1 MVCKLSFAHNFL
13 CFLGCLDWNICFT
26 QIFFSIL
33 ISVWSFQCTQS
44 LLKQSH
50 LKLLRNFHTNLCR
63 NISWLWLNLYQ
74 SSEVS
79 TLWILWSLVKPVLSK
94 TALPCWS
101 RLALACPFYIRSSA
115 CIAVIFLLIWQPPAF
130 PYRHQYSIIGR
141 FRLNHRVR
149 DVDGCFPKAHRHQK
163 YEAIYSGL
171 SLVLVTRSITLPLH
185 LARVIRPIRLRFHS
199 ILLINQR
206 LSCLLI
212 RQSSLITKQ
221 WITFT
226 RFP

>member
-1 MVCKLSFAHNFL
+1 MFS
-13 CFLGCLDWNICFT
+13 

-33 ISVWSFQCTQS
+33 ISVWSFQCT
-44 LLKQSH
+44 
-50 LKLLRNFHTNLCR
+50 
-63 NISWLWLNLYQ
+63 IWLNVYQ
-74 SSEVS
+74 SPEASI
-79 TLWILWSLVKPVLSK
+79 LWILWSLVKPV
-94 TALPCWS
+94 
-101 RLALACPFYIRSSA
+101 
-115 CIAVIFLLIWQPPAF
+115 IFLIWQPPAF

-149 DVDGCFPKAHRHQK
+149 DVDGCFPKAYRHQK
-163 YEAIYSGL
+163 YDVIYSGL
-171 SLVLVTRSITLPLH
+171 SIVLVTRSITLPLH

-221 WITFT
+221 WTIST

>member
-1 MVCKLSFAHNFL
+1 MINYVYVWLFVFSDVLIKYMFS
-13 CFLGCLDWNICFT
+13 

-33 ISVWSFQCTQS
+33 ISVWSFQCT
-44 LLKQSH
+44 
-50 LKLLRNFHTNLCR
+50 
-63 NISWLWLNLYQ
+63 IWLNVYQ
-74 SSEVS
+74 SPEASI
-79 TLWILWSLVKPVLSK
+79 LWILWSLVKPVIL
-94 TALPCWS
+94 
-101 RLALACPFYIRSSA
+101 F
-115 CIAVIFLLIWQPPAF
+115 LIWQPPAF

-163 YEAIYSGL
+163 YDVIYSGL
-171 SLVLVTRSITLPLH
+171 SLVLITRSITLPLH

-221 WITFT
+221 WTIST

>member
-1 MVCKLSFAHNFL
+1 M
-13 CFLGCLDWNICFT
+13 FT
-26 QIFFSIL
+26 FGYLFS
-33 ISVWSFQCTQS
+33 
-44 LLKQSH
+44 
-50 LKLLRNFHTNLCR
+50 RM
-63 NISWLWLNLYQ
+63 SWLNKCFHRYFSQYLSLYEVFNVQSRLNVYQ
-74 SSEVS
+74 SSEAS
-79 TLWILWSLVKPVLSK
+79 ILWILWSLVKPV
-94 TALPCWS
+94 
-101 RLALACPFYIRSSA
+101 
-115 CIAVIFLLIWQPPAF
+115 IFLIWQPPAF

-149 DVDGCFPKAHRHQK
+149 DVDGCFPKAYRHQK
-163 YEAIYSGL
+163 YDVIYSGL
-171 SLVLVTRSITLPLH
+171 SIVLVTRSITLPLH

-221 WITFT
+221 WTIST

>member
-1 MVCKLSFAHNFL
+1 MFS
-13 CFLGCLDWNICFT
+13 

-33 ISVWSFQCTQS
+33 ISVWSFQCT
-44 LLKQSH
+44 
-50 LKLLRNFHTNLCR
+50 
-63 NISWLWLNLYQ
+63 IWLNVYQ
-74 SSEVS
+74 SSEAS
-79 TLWILWSLVKPVLSK
+79 TLWILWSLVKPVIL
-94 TALPCWS
+94 
-101 RLALACPFYIRSSA
+101 F
-115 CIAVIFLLIWQPPAF
+115 LIWQPPAF

-163 YEAIYSGL
+163 YDVIYSGL
-171 SLVLVTRSITLPLH
+171 SLVLITRSITLPLH

-221 WITFT
+221 WTIST

>member
-1 MVCKLSFAHNFL
+1 MINYVYVWLFVFSDVLIKYMFS
-13 CFLGCLDWNICFT
+13 

-33 ISVWSFQCTQS
+33 ISVWSFQCT
-44 LLKQSH
+44 
-50 LKLLRNFHTNLCR
+50 
-63 NISWLWLNLYQ
+63 IWLNVYQ
-74 SSEVS
+74 SSEAS
-79 TLWILWSLVKPVLSK
+79 TLWILWSLVKPVIL
-94 TALPCWS
+94 
-101 RLALACPFYIRSSA
+101 F
-115 CIAVIFLLIWQPPAF
+115 LIWQPPAF

-163 YEAIYSGL
+163 YDVIYSGL

-221 WITFT
+221 WTIST

>member
-1 MVCKLSFAHNFL
+1 M
-13 CFLGCLDWNICFT
+13 FT
-26 QIFFSIL
+26 FGYLFS
-33 ISVWSFQCTQS
+33 
-44 LLKQSH
+44 
-50 LKLLRNFHTNLCR
+50 RM
-63 NISWLWLNLYQ
+63 SWLNKCFHRYFSQYLSLYEVFNVQSRLNFYQ
-74 SSEVS
+74 SSEAS
-79 TLWILWSLVKPVLSK
+79 ILWILWSLVKPVLSK

-149 DVDGCFPKAHRHQK
+149 DVDGCFPKAYRHQK
-163 YEAIYSGL
+163 YDVIYSGL
-171 SLVLVTRSITLPLH
+171 SIVLVTRSITLPLH

>member
-1 MVCKLSFAHNFL
+1 MFS
-13 CFLGCLDWNICFT
+13 

-33 ISVWSFQCTQS
+33 ISVWSFQCT
-44 LLKQSH
+44 
-50 LKLLRNFHTNLCR
+50 
-63 NISWLWLNLYQ
+63 IWLNVYQ
-74 SSEVS
+74 SPEASI
-79 TLWILWSLVKPVLSK
+79 LWILWSLVKPVIL
-94 TALPCWS
+94 
-101 RLALACPFYIRSSA
+101 F
-115 CIAVIFLLIWQPPAF
+115 LIWQPPAF

-163 YEAIYSGL
+163 YDVIYSGL
-171 SLVLVTRSITLPLH
+171 SLVLVTHSITLPLH
-185 LARVIRPIRLRFHS
+185 LARVIRPIRLRPHS

>member
-1 MVCKLSFAHNFL
+1 MINYVYVWLFVFSDVLIKYMFS
-13 CFLGCLDWNICFT
+13 

-33 ISVWSFQCTQS
+33 ISVWSFQCT
-44 LLKQSH
+44 
-50 LKLLRNFHTNLCR
+50 
-63 NISWLWLNLYQ
+63 IWLNVYQ
-74 SSEVS
+74 SSEAS
-79 TLWILWSLVKPVLSK
+79 ILWILWSLVKPV
-94 TALPCWS
+94 
-101 RLALACPFYIRSSA
+101 
-115 CIAVIFLLIWQPPAF
+115 IFLIWQPPAF

-163 YEAIYSGL
+163 YDVIYSGL

>member
-1 MVCKLSFAHNFL
+1 M
-13 CFLGCLDWNICFT
+13 FT
-26 QIFFSIL
+26 FGYLFS
-33 ISVWSFQCTQS
+33 
-44 LLKQSH
+44 
-50 LKLLRNFHTNLCR
+50 RM
-63 NISWLWLNLYQ
+63 SWLNKCFHRYFSQYLSLYEVFNVQSRLNFYQ
-74 SSEVS
+74 SSEAS
-79 TLWILWSLVKPVLSK
+79 ILWILWSLVKPVIL
-94 TALPCWS
+94 
-101 RLALACPFYIRSSA
+101 F
-115 CIAVIFLLIWQPPAF
+115 LIWQPPAF

-149 DVDGCFPKAHRHQK
+149 DVDGCFPKAYRHQK
-163 YEAIYSGL
+163 YDVIYSGL
-171 SLVLVTRSITLPLH
+171 SIVLVTRSITLPLH

-221 WITFT
+221 WTIFT

>member
-1 MVCKLSFAHNFL
+1 M
-13 CFLGCLDWNICFT
+13 FT
-26 QIFFSIL
+26 FGYLFS
-33 ISVWSFQCTQS
+33 
-44 LLKQSH
+44 
-50 LKLLRNFHTNLCR
+50 RM
-63 NISWLWLNLYQ
+63 SWLNKCFHRYFSQYLSLYEVFNVQSRLNFYQ
-74 SSEVS
+74 SSEAS
-79 TLWILWSLVKPVLSK
+79 ILWILWSLVKPVLSK

-163 YEAIYSGL
+163 YDVIYSGL

>member
-1 MVCKLSFAHNFL
+1 MFS
-13 CFLGCLDWNICFT
+13 

-44 LLKQSH
+44 LLRRAIRSY
-50 LKLLRNFHTNLCR
+50 FVT
-63 NISWLWLNLYQ
+63 SWLNVYQ
-74 SSEVS
+74 SSEAS
-79 TLWILWSLVKPVLSK
+79 ILWILWSLVKPVLSK

-115 CIAVIFLLIWQPPAF
+115 CIAVTFLLIWQPPAF

-163 YEAIYSGL
+163 YDVIYSGL
-171 SLVLVTRSITLPLH
+171 SLVLITRSITLPLH

>member
-1 MVCKLSFAHNFL
+1 MFS
-13 CFLGCLDWNICFT
+13 

-33 ISVWSFQCTQS
+33 ISVWSFQCT
-44 LLKQSH
+44 
-50 LKLLRNFHTNLCR
+50 
-63 NISWLWLNLYQ
+63 IWLNVYQ
-74 SSEVS
+74 SSEAS
-79 TLWILWSLVKPVLSK
+79 ILWILWSLVKPV
-94 TALPCWS
+94 
-101 RLALACPFYIRSSA
+101 
-115 CIAVIFLLIWQPPAF
+115 IFLIWQPPAF

-163 YEAIYSGL
+163 YDVIYSGL
-171 SLVLVTRSITLPLH
+171 SIVLVTRSITLPLH
-185 LARVIRPIRLRFHS
+185 LARVIRPIRLRPHS

>member
-1 MVCKLSFAHNFL
+1 MFTFGYLFSRMS
-13 CFLGCLDWNICFT
+13 WSNICFHRY
-26 QIFFSIL
+26 FSQYL
-33 ISVWSFQCTQS
+33 SLYEVFNVQS
-44 LLKQSH
+44 RL
-50 LKLLRNFHTNLCR
+50 NF
-63 NISWLWLNLYQ
+63 YQ
-74 SSEVS
+74 SSEAS
-79 TLWILWSLVKPVLSK
+79 ILWILWSLVKPVLSK

-149 DVDGCFPKAHRHQK
+149 DVDGCFPKAYRHQK
-163 YEAIYSGL
+163 YDVIYSGL
-171 SLVLVTRSITLPLH
+171 SIVLVTRSITLPLH

-221 WITFT
+221 WTIST

>member
-1 MVCKLSFAHNFL
+1 M
-13 CFLGCLDWNICFT
+13 FT
-26 QIFFSIL
+26 FGYLFS
-33 ISVWSFQCTQS
+33 
-44 LLKQSH
+44 
-50 LKLLRNFHTNLCR
+50 RM
-63 NISWLWLNLYQ
+63 SWLNKCFHRYFSQYLSLYEVFNVQSRLNFYQ
-74 SSEVS
+74 SSEAS
-79 TLWILWSLVKPVLSK
+79 ILWILWSLVK
-94 TALPCWS
+94 T
-101 RLALACPFYIRSSA
+101 
-115 CIAVIFLLIWQPPAF
+115 VILFLIWQPPAF

-163 YEAIYSGL
+163 YDVIYSGL

-185 LARVIRPIRLRFHS
+185 LARVIRPIRLRSHS

>member
-1 MVCKLSFAHNFL
+1 M
-13 CFLGCLDWNICFT
+13 FT
-26 QIFFSIL
+26 FGYLFS
-33 ISVWSFQCTQS
+33 
-44 LLKQSH
+44 
-50 LKLLRNFHTNLCR
+50 RM
-63 NISWLWLNLYQ
+63 SWLNKCFHRYFSQYLSLYEVFNVQSRLNFYQ
-74 SSEVS
+74 SSEAS
-79 TLWILWSLVKPVLSK
+79 ILWILWSLVKPV
-94 TALPCWS
+94 
-101 RLALACPFYIRSSA
+101 
-115 CIAVIFLLIWQPPAF
+115 IFLIWQPPAF

-163 YEAIYSGL
+163 YDVIYSGL

-185 LARVIRPIRLRFHS
+185 LARVIRPIRLRSHS

>member
-1 MVCKLSFAHNFL
+1 MFTFGLQTFVCVFSDVLIEIFVLHRYFSQYLSLYEVFNVQSRLNFY
-13 CFLGCLDWNICFT
+13 
-26 QIFFSIL
+26 QPSEASI
-33 ISVWSFQCTQS
+33 
-44 LLKQSH
+44 
-50 LKLLRNFHTNLCR
+50 
-63 NISWLWLNLYQ
+63 
-74 SSEVS
+74 
-79 TLWILWSLVKPVLSK
+79 LWILWSLVKPVLSK

-149 DVDGCFPKAHRHQK
+149 DVDGCFPKAYRHQK
-163 YEAIYSGL
+163 FS
-171 SLVLVTRSITLPLH
+171 
-185 LARVIRPIRLRFHS
+185 VIF
-199 ILLINQR
+199 
-206 LSCLLI
+206 
-212 RQSSLITKQ
+212 LITQQ

>member
-1 MVCKLSFAHNFL
+1 M
-13 CFLGCLDWNICFT
+13 FT
-26 QIFFSIL
+26 FGYLFS
-33 ISVWSFQCTQS
+33 
-44 LLKQSH
+44 
-50 LKLLRNFHTNLCR
+50 RM
-63 NISWLWLNLYQ
+63 SWLNKCFHRYFSQYLSLYEVFNVQSRLNFYQ
-74 SSEVS
+74 SSEAS
-79 TLWILWSLVKPVLSK
+79 IFWILWSLVKPVLSK

-149 DVDGCFPKAHRHQK
+149 DVDGCFPKAYRHQK
-163 YEAIYSGL
+163 YDVIYSGL

>member
-1 MVCKLSFAHNFL
+1 MINYVYVWFANFVFSDVL
-13 CFLGCLDWNICFT
+13 IKYLFS

-33 ISVWSFQCTQS
+33 ISVWSFQCT
-44 LLKQSH
+44 
-50 LKLLRNFHTNLCR
+50 
-63 NISWLWLNLYQ
+63 IWLNVYQ
-74 SSEVS
+74 SSEAS
-79 TLWILWSLVKPVLSK
+79 TLWILWSLVKPVIL
-94 TALPCWS
+94 
-101 RLALACPFYIRSSA
+101 F
-115 CIAVIFLLIWQPPAF
+115 LIWQPPAF

-149 DVDGCFPKAHRHQK
+149 DVDGCFPKAYRHQK
-163 YEAIYSGL
+163 YDVIYSGL
-171 SLVLVTRSITLPLH
+171 SLVLITRSITLPLH

-221 WITFT
+221 WTIST